1 MNSAYP
7 ETIEKEELINFLPHE
22 GKMFLLTR
30 MTSRCYEPFSVTVET
45 DISEDFIFYE
55 EELEGIPNWCTFEI
69 MAQAISALT
78 GVYNAEKNIKPKA
91 GCILSVSNFSSNRE
105 IFKKG
110 TIIKASAQE
119 EFRDEES
126 NIYRYACQIYDENS
140 MEPAVQAT
148 ITVMQTEDMESIV
161 GA

>member
-1 MNSAYP
+1 MNSTFS
-7 ETIEKEELINFLPHE
+7 EIIEKDELINFLPHE

-55 EELEGIPNWCTFEI
+55 EELDGIPSWCTFEI

-78 GVYNAEKNIKPKA
+78 GVYDAEKNIEPKA
-91 GCILSVSNFSSNRE
+91 GCILSVSNFSSDRE
-105 IFKKG
+105 FFKKG
-110 TIIKASAQE
+110 TTIKASAQE

-140 MEPAVQAT
+140 REPAVQAT
-148 ITVMQTEDMESIV
+148 ITVMQTENMESIV